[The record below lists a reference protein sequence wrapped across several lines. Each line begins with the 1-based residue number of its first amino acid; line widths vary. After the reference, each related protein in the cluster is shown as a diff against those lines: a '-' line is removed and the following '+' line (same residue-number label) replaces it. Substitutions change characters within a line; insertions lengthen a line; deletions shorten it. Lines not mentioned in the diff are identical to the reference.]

1 MTGEPS
7 ENEGSLARRLW
18 IYQRERFPLFGHGVL
33 IAVFTFSAVSY
44 SRICRG
50 FDTFIP
56 WREYGIG
63 VAATITLFFLVRVF
77 DEFKDREDD
86 AKYRR
91 YLPVPRGLVSLTEL
105 KSVGVVVAFLQIA
118 MIAWW
123 QPRMLPLYA
132 LVIGYLLLMGAEFF
146 VPAWL
151 KARQLLYIT
160 SHMFIIPLIDL
171 YSSGLDWRLSYER
184 PHIGLL
190 FFLAVSYMN
199 GVVLE
204 FGRKIRAPEKEEE
217 GVMSYTKLY
226 GTKGGV
232 WAWLFVLA
240 ITCVLALLAARFA
253 EHGNVITALLAVAF
267 FAAAAPGLAFLR
279 TPSEA
284 GSKWIERASAGWT
297 ILMYL
302 SLGGIT
308 MLTHLFGV

>member
-1 MTGEPS
+1 MAAS
-7 ENEGSLARRLW
+7 ESDLSLPRRLW
-18 IYQRERFPLFGHGVL
+18 IYQRERFPLLGHGVL

-50 FDTFIP
+50 FHTFIP
-56 WREYGIG
+56 WHEYIIG

-86 AKYRR
+86 ARFRR
-91 YLPVPRGLVSLTEL
+91 YLPVPRGLISLLEL
-105 KSVGVVVAFLQIA
+105 KRVGLLVGLLQIA

-132 LVIGYLLLMGAEFF
+132 LVIGYLFLMGVEFF
-146 VPAWL
+146 VPTWL
-151 KARQLLYIT
+151 KSRQLIYVA
-160 SHMFIIPLIDL
+160 SHMVIIPLIDL
-171 YSSGLDWRLSYER
+171 YSSGLDWRLAHDR

-204 FGRKIRAPEKEEE
+204 FGRKIRAPGKEEE
-217 GVMSYTKLY
+217 GVLSYTKLY
-226 GTKGGV
+226 GSRGGV
-232 WAWLFVLA
+232 RAWLLVLAITFVLA
-240 ITCVLALLAARFA
+240 ILAARFA
-253 EHGNVITALLAVAF
+253 EHGIIVTIVLSIAFAL
-267 FAAAAPGLAFLR
+267 AALPAASFLR
-279 TPSEA
+279 SPTQA
-284 GSKWIERASAGWT
+284 ASKWIEHASAGWT

-308 MLTHLFGV
+308 MLTHLFGA

>member
-1 MTGEPS
+1 MSTS
-7 ENEGSLARRLW
+7 ERDLSLARRLW
-18 IYQRERFPLFGHGVL
+18 IYQRERFPLLGHGAL
-33 IAVFTFSAVSY
+33 IAIFTFSAVSY

-50 FDTFIP
+50 LGTFIP
-56 WREYGIG
+56 WREYSIG

-86 AKYRR
+86 ARYRR
-91 YLPVPRGLVSLTEL
+91 YLPVPRGLVRLEEL
-105 KSVGVVVAFLQIA
+105 KRIGLVVAVLQIA

-132 LVIGYLLLMGAEFF
+132 LVIGYLLLMGVEFF

-160 SHMFIIPLIDL
+160 SHMVIIPLIDL
-171 YSSGLDWRLSYER
+171 YSSGLDWRLAYDG

-199 GVVLE
+199 GTVLE

-217 GVMSYTKLY
+217 GVVTYTKLY
-226 GTKGGV
+226 GTRGGV
-232 WAWLFVLA
+232 FAWLFVLLV
-240 ITCVLALLAARFA
+240 TFVLALMAARFA
-253 EHGNVITALLAVAF
+253 AHGPVVTIFLIVSFLV
-267 FAAAAPGLAFLR
+267 AAAPGLAFLGSP
-279 TPSEA
+279 TEA
-284 GSKWIERASAGWT
+284 WSKWIERASAGWT

-308 MLTHLFGV
+308 MLTKLFAA

>member
-1 MTGEPS
+1 MTGQPTD
-7 ENEGSLARRLW
+7 NDASLARRLW
-18 IYQRERFPLFGHGVL
+18 IYQRERFPLLGHGVL

-50 FDTFIP
+50 LDTFIP
-56 WREYGIG
+56 WSAYGIG

-91 YLPVPRGLVSLTEL
+91 YLPVPRGLVSLDEL
-105 KSVGVVVAFLQIA
+105 KGIGLVVAFLQIA

-132 LVIGYLLLMGAEFF
+132 LVIGYLLLMGVEFF

-160 SHMFIIPLIDL
+160 SHMVIIPLIDL
-171 YSSGLDWRLSYER
+171 YSSGLDWRLAYDR

-199 GVVLE
+199 GIVLE

-217 GVMSYTKLY
+217 GVVSYTKLY

-232 WAWLFVLA
+232 RAWLLVLA
-240 ITCVLALLAARFA
+240 ITFVLALLSARFA
-253 EHGNVITALLAVAF
+253 EHGTAVMMVLVAAFLLM
-267 FAAAAPGLAFLR
+267 AAPGLAFLR
-279 TPSEA
+279 SPTE
-284 GSKWIERASAGWT
+284 GMSKWIERASAGWT

-308 MLTHLFGV
+308 MLTKLFAA